1 MLSQNI
7 LDEEVLK
14 NFELLLKAKYEV
26 SELAQVHLGLL
37 AETFN
42 YAKKLRFSSASKAGL
57 YKSYLLFSE
66 GGCY

>member
-26 SELAQVHLGLL
+26 SELAKVHLGRL

-42 YAKKLRFSSASKAGL
+42 YA
-57 YKSYLLFSE
+57 
-66 GGCY
+66 